1 MTTTGL
7 IVAFVALAVSLY
19 VTRSAIAWASG
30 RRLIDVPN
38 ERSSHTVPTPRGGGL
53 GIVAGAIAGVVP
65 LAMAGMLQL
74 QFAKALAC
82 GCVIA
87 VLGYL
92 DDRHSLSVRIRLAIQ
107 ALAAI
112 TALALL
118 WPLPPLE
125 IPGVTVPPPLAA
137 VLYFL
142 GLVWLTNLYN
152 FMDGI
157 DGIAGA
163 QAVAVCLVWVVLA
176 PATATAGVALVIAAA
191 SLGFLRYNWPPA
203 RIFMGDVGSAFLGFE
218 LGVSAI
224 ALSAETGTSV
234 ALWLIPLAGFIADA
248 TATLLVRVAR
258 WCKPGQAHRSHAYQ
272 RLARRFGRHAPV
284 TVLYFLLVFAV
295 LGPLTLLAIGQAPR
309 YAAVT
314 FLIIALVLS
323 LSAIGLGAG
332 CDDGQ

>member
-7 IVAFVALAVSLY
+7 IVAFVALVVSLY
-19 VTRSAIAWASG
+19 VTRSAIAWALG

-53 GIVAGAIAGVVP
+53 GIVAGAIAGLAP

-74 QFAKALAC
+74 QFAGALAC

-92 DDRHSLSVRIRLAIQ
+92 DDRHSLSVRIRLVIQ
-107 ALAAI
+107 ALAA
-112 TALALL
+112 TVALALL

-125 IPGVTVPPPLAA
+125 LPGVTVPPPLAA

-163 QAVAVCLVWVVLA
+163 QAVAVCLVWAFLA
-176 PATATAGVALVIAAA
+176 PASEIGGVALVLAAA
-191 SLGFLRYNWPPA
+191 NLGFIRYNWPPA
-203 RIFMGDVGSAFLGFE
+203 RIFMGDTGSAFVGFE
-218 LGVSAI
+218 LGVCAI
-224 ALSAETGTSV
+224 ALAAETTTSV
-234 ALWLIPLAGFIADA
+234 LLWLIPLAGFIADA
-248 TATLLVRVAR
+248 TATLLVRIAR
-258 WCKPGQAHRSHAYQ
+258 GRRPGEAHRSHLYQ
-272 RLARRFGRHAPV
+272 RLSRRLGRHSAV
-284 TVLYFLLVFAV
+284 TILYFVLVLAV
-295 LGPLTLLAIGQAPR
+295 LGPLTLLAVGEAPAN
-309 YAAVT
+309 AAVT
-314 FLIIALVLS
+314 LLIVVLALS

-332 CDDGQ
+332 RDDG